1 MTTASTPIQIISR
14 ALKDIGALEAGETPT
29 ADAAQD
35 AFEMLNDIVGQ
46 WSNEAMMVY
55 YTSEIIFPVVSN
67 QIQYTI
73 GPTGQ
78 IGATITGSIAGTV
91 LTVTGLA
98 SGAICVGQKLSGTG
112 IAPGTIIVDFVTG
125 AGGNVNVL
133 GTYTISIPQTVS
145 STTIRAYYERPLSIS
160 SWALI
165 QSTSIRAR

>member
-35 AFEMLNDIVGQ
+35 AFEMLNDLVGQ
-46 WSNEAMMVY
+46 WSNENMMVY

-78 IGATITGSIAGTV
+78 VGATITGSIAGTI

-133 GTYTISIPQTVS
+133 GTYTVSIPQTVA
-145 STTIRAYYERPLSIS
+145 STSIRAYYERPLSIS
-160 SWALI
+160 
-165 QSTSIRAR
+165 